1 MCRDASPLW
10 ITMIAVTYIQQ
21 YITQRGA
28 DTSALDTAVAF
39 LREQAQHAAA
49 LQRQRL
55 DTHVGLARSAG
66 VSAGTM
72 LKAVRRLCA
81 EGVLVSK
88 RKSGVR
94 LAGTPAS
101 PELSAPAGGWQA
113 IACHLREEVVA
124 DAVTGSAQL
133 APKEISRRFGVCYRT
148 ARRALAELTRE
159 GLVERQGRTHCLPE
173 SHVRP
178 GGMELVFI
186 GPTNRF
192 GRLEEFTPRAGG
204 LLRLCERACSMRGM
218 RLTVVGFDYRAERF
232 VFVRPGR
239 TSWAGVL
246 HRAAGCVALTS
257 ALGSGALVELGDA
270 CSRRPV
276 PLALVDEVGGFGPD
290 ACRQLRGPWRLF
302 RPILDARAGRQ
313 VGAFLKR
320 RGHKSI
326 AYFSA
331 SHAAAWSRERLAG
344 LNEEYA
350 RAALHRFTIDE
361 LEILDT
367 LLVSQSEARGALAAL
382 APVRRFLDVD
392 AGLSDEC
399 VDEVRS
405 SLFRAARGEILRV
418 RMRPL
423 FTQALSRREVSAW
436 VGGNDEVALA
446 AMDFLHERRIASPAR
461 ISVVGFDN
469 SPAAAA
475 RRLTS
480 YSFNEARTVD
490 TVMRYV
496 LVDARRSAGRRDGSP
511 VALVDGAVVERD
523 SVARPPVI

>member
-1 MCRDASPLW
+1 
-10 ITMIAVTYIQQ
+10 
-21 YITQRGA
+21 
-28 DTSALDTAVAF
+28 
-39 LREQAQHAAA
+39 
-49 LQRQRL
+49 
-55 DTHVGLARSAG
+55 
-66 VSAGTM
+66 M
-72 LKAVRRLCA
+72 LKAVKRLCA
-81 EGVLVSK
+81 EGVLVSR

-94 LAGTPAS
+94 LAGAPAS
-101 PELSAPAGGWQA
+101 PVPSAPVGGWQA
-113 IACHLREEVVA
+113 IARNLREEMVA
-124 DAVTGSAQL
+124 DAITGSAQL

-173 SHVRP
+173 PHVRP
-178 GGMELVFI
+178 GGMELVFV

-192 GRLEEFTPRAGG
+192 GRLEEFTARAGG

-218 RLTVVGFDYRAERF
+218 RLTVVGFDYRAKRF

-239 TSWAGVL
+239 TSWASVL
-246 HRAAGCVALTS
+246 HHAAGCVALPN

-270 CSRRPV
+270 CSRRQV
-276 PLALVDEVGGFGPD
+276 PLALLDEVGGFSLD

-302 RPILDARAGRQ
+302 RMILDARAGAQ

-320 RGHKSI
+320 RRHKTV

-331 SHAAAWSRERLAG
+331 SHAAAWSKDRLIG
-344 LNEEYA
+344 LEEA
-350 RAALHRFTIDE
+350 FGRTAVHRFSIDE
-361 LEILDT
+361 LENLNT
-367 LLVSQSEARGALAAL
+367 LFVSQSEARAALAAL
-382 APVRRFLDVD
+382 EPVRRFLDVG
-392 AGLSDEC
+392 AVVSDEC

-405 SLFRAARGEILRV
+405 SLYRAAHNELLRV

-423 FTQALSRREVSAW
+423 FTQALARREVSAW

-461 ISVVGFDN
+461 ISVIGFDN

-480 YSFNEARTVD
+480 YSFSEARTVD

-496 LVDARRSAGRRDGSP
+496 LVDARRAAGRRGGSP
-511 VALVDGAVVERD
+511 MASIDGAVVERD
-523 SVARPPVI
+523 SVGAL